1 MNNRIDEE
9 ISMNQNKDIIQQKH
23 ARLKNLLQEMGSCLI
38 ALSGG
43 VDSVFLMR
51 VAHEVLGQK
60 AVGVTCD
67 SPSMPREELES
78 AIQLSKE
85 IGFRHRI
92 VETHEIEQEDYAAN
106 PSNRCYFCRQVMFHT
121 LKKIALEEN
130 CPVICDGYNYSDQR
144 DYRPG
149 RQAAKEHDV
158 RSPLYEAELTKAEVR
173 VLSHEYGLPNW
184 DRPAAA
190 CLSSRIPYGSRVTV
204 DKLRQIE
211 ESETYLRSLGLRQVR
226 VRHHGEVARIETN
239 PKEFSLLLA
248 GENPEKITSRL
259 KEIGF
264 LFVTLDL
271 LGYRTGSLNEEL

>member
-1 MNNRIDEE
+1 
-9 ISMNQNKDIIQQKH
+9 MNQNKDIIQQKH
-23 ARLKNLLQEMGSCLI
+23 ERLKSLLQEMGSCLI

-67 SPSMPREELES
+67 SPSMPREELEL
-78 AIQLSKE
+78 AIQLSKK

-121 LKKIALEEN
+121 LKKIATEEN
-130 CPVICDGYNYSDQR
+130 CPVICDGYNYSDQG

-149 RQAAKEHDV
+149 RQAAKENDV

-226 VRHHGEVARIETN
+226 VRHHGQVARIETD
-239 PKEFSLLLA
+239 PKEFSLLLT